1 MFDRE
6 IDRAIDDVAGE
17 MTAGEPAPDLRARVL
32 ARIDARSAAPAGF
45 SPRTIAAAAVTVVVV
60 VAGAIAVM
68 LLRGFQTTM
77 THTTATVASRGDRGP
92 ERAAPQQ
99 KMPMPQQNM
108 PAPPQ
113 QPPSP
118 EQQTRAPQLP
128 NVASA
133 VRAGRRG
140 PAPQPGA
147 VAVLAPPP
155 LDVESIALGAL
166 APPPPLEIEQLE
178 PIAPI
183 AITPLGEGDRP

>member
-32 ARIDARSAAPAGF
+32 ARIDARSAAPAGL

-68 LLRGFQTTM
+68 LLRGPQTTM
-77 THTTATVASRGDRGP
+77 THTTATVESRGDRGP

-99 KMPMPQQNM
+99 KM